1 VVVEL
6 VDELRPR
13 IGDLG
18 LTHFEFITVL
28 AFVWFARIGVNAAVV
43 EVGLGGRL
51 DATNVVPAQV
61 SIVTPVAMDHEA
73 YLGSDLAAIA
83 GEKAGIV
90 KQGVP
95 VCVGRQAPVVDDVIR
110 ATAIRLGAP
119 LLRVG
124 VDGTLAGGVF
134 EGCGVRWDG
143 LSIPL
148 AGAFQRD
155 NAELALLAMASVRGR
170 WPCSPAAVRTGL
182 GGVTWPGRL
191 AIVEGRQPIVLDGA
205 HNPAAAAAL
214 AAALPAVLGGRP
226 VTLVFAAM
234 ADKAWREVLSP
245 LRPLVGRAV
254 ATSVGPRSVRPDAV
268 AAALTPDIPCV
279 VEPEARQAVRRAV
292 ADAGPEAVVL
302 VAGSLFLIGAAYAEL
317 GATVFPTWHG
327 WGADGTD
334 PPG

>member
-1 VVVEL
+1 
-6 VDELRPR
+6 
-13 IGDLG
+13 
-18 LTHFEFITVL
+18 
-28 AFVWFARIGVNAAVV
+28 
-43 EVGLGGRL
+43 
-51 DATNVVPAQV
+51 
-61 SIVTPVAMDHEA
+61 MDHEA

-90 KQGVP
+90 KHGVP
-95 VCVGRQAPVVDDVIR
+95 VCVGRQAAVVDDVVR
-110 ATAIRLGAP
+110 ATATRLDAP

-124 VDGTLAGGVF
+124 VDGMLAGGVF

-155 NAELALLAMASVRGR
+155 NAELALLAMASVRAR

-191 AIVEGRQPIVLDGA
+191 AIVERKPPVVLDGA
-205 HNPAAAAAL
+205 HNPAAALAL

-234 ADKAWREVLSP
+234 ADKAWPEVLSP
-245 LRPLVGRAV
+245 LRPLVERAV
-254 ATSVGPRSVRPDAV
+254 ATSVGPRSVRPDVV
-268 AAALTPDIPCV
+268 AAALAPDIPCV

-292 ADAGPEAVVL
+292 AEAGPEAVVL

-317 GATVFPTWHG
+317 GGTLFPTWHG
-327 WGADGTD
+327 WDADGTD
-334 PPG
+334 PPR